1 MEWIDRALGLRLR
14 VPDLEAG
21 TFVRHASAGTC
32 ARLPSPAV
40 RLAVDLTLCQGYA
53 QCAFLAPD
61 VFRFVGNE
69 ALMYVPEPDE
79 SMRVNVLRA
88 AAACPVG
95 AILVDVDDL
104 SIAP

>member
-1 MEWIDRALGLRLR
+1 MTTLFPFRPSDTLLLIAAPPAEGR
-14 VPDLEAG
+14 
-21 TFVRHASAGTC
+21 SAP

-53 QCAFLAPD
+53 ECAFLAPD

-104 SIAP
+104 STAP

>member
-1 MEWIDRALGLRLR
+1 LLR
-14 VPDLEAG
+14 VG
-21 TFVRHASAGTC
+21 THAYSSLLRPLRDAAPPPGYH
-32 ARLPSPAV
+32 RPAV

-104 SIAP
+104 STAP